1 MSRISRALSD
11 WVMTAYLL
19 LVLAALVIAIVR
31 LSQSIEMPGLGA
43 IELVLLA
50 LPWSLALGVEP
61 MSRLGFRGM
70 AAIVIIGLVLNGL
83 ILSWLTAW
91 LQRRVFRHDPRNIA
105 D

>member
-1 MSRISRALSD
+1 MSRTPPWTD
-11 WVMTAYLL
+11 WVLTVYLL

-83 ILSWLTAW
+83 ILSWLTAR
-91 LQRRVFRHDPRNIA
+91 LQRLLKRPTGP
-105 D
+105 